1 MAAAPG
7 GKSEPQAILAAVTPS
22 APDATRPTV
31 LWWPLALLLALLLAD
46 QLLKGWALAALTPG
60 AAPLP
65 FVPGLL
71 EWQLTFNTG
80 AAWSLLAGS
89 AVPLAFLRAAVGLGL
104 GVWLVL
110 RGRTVGPL
118 ARFALTL
125 IAAGAL
131 GNAVDGFRYGHVVDM
146 LHSPLLSGI
155 TLALSAGRFPIFNIA
170 DSAVVL
176 GATLLLVDSLIPAR
190 RSAVARTD

>member
-1 MAAAPG
+1 MIPSPSGAADTAP
-7 GKSEPQAILAAVTPS
+7 
-22 APDATRPTV
+22 RPTP
-31 LWWPLALLLALLLAD
+31 LWWPLALLLALFAAD
-46 QLLKGWALAALTPG
+46 QALKGWALAALTPG
-60 AAPLP
+60 AAPVP

-89 AVPLAFLRAAVGLGL
+89 ALPLAFLRAAVGLGL
-104 GVWLVL
+104 AVWLTL

-146 LHSPLLSGI
+146 LHSPLLSGV
-155 TLALSAGRFPIFNIA
+155 TLALNAGRFPIFNIA
-170 DSAVVL
+170 DSAVVI
-176 GATLLLVDSLIPAR
+176 GAILLLVDSLIPAR
-190 RSAVARTD
+190 RTARAAPSD